1 MSTADRTGSAIVNPK
16 PSLTL
21 DAMKSLEDK
30 LKNWKNP
37 VEMLRNAQVG
47 PYVFPI
53 QPEFSNWRDEQ
64 EAWQNK
70 AALFDLSHHMT
81 DIAFEG
87 PDLVRLLSDL
97 AVNSFATF
105 APGKAKQM
113 VCCNPEGYVIGD
125 AILFGLGQNKVNIS
139 GRPSVPHW
147 VAYNA
152 ETGDYDVTVSSDER
166 SVQNEGRRQSFR
178 FQIQGP
184 NAMAILEK
192 AVDGPLPKVKFF
204 NIAEL
209 TIAGR
214 RINALGHGMAR
225 TQGMELFGPSEYIED
240 VRSALLK
247 AGADLGLRQAG
258 GRAYSTV
265 SPESG
270 WIPSPMPAIFSDS
283 MKAYRE
289 WLPADGFEANASLGG
304 SFVSDNIED
313 YYQTPWDL
321 GYGRHVKFD
330 HDFVGRAALEA
341 AADKPHR
348 EKVWLVWNHDDVLR
362 ILASMLGTGDR
373 YKHLEMPG
381 SQYSTLPFDQVL
393 KDGKLIGLSTYNVYT
408 ANVRAW
414 FSLAMVDRDVAIE
427 GSEVSVVWG
436 EENGGTSKPTVE
448 RHVQTEVRAT
458 VHTSR
463 PGPDAR

>member
-1 MSTADRTGSAIVNPK
+1 MR
-16 PSLTL
+16 SL
-21 DAMKSLEDK
+21 DDK
-30 LKNWKNP
+30 LKDWKNP

-47 PYVFPI
+47 PYIFPI
-53 QPEFSNWRDEQ
+53 EQEFSNWRDEQ
-64 EAWQNK
+64 EAWQNS
-70 AALFDLSHHMT
+70 AALFDLSRHMT
-81 DIAFEG
+81 DYYFEG
-87 PDLVRLLSDL
+87 PDLMRLLSDV

-105 APGKAKQM
+105 GPGKAKQI

-125 AILFGLGQNKVNIS
+125 AILFGLGENKVNIS
-139 GRPSVPHW
+139 GRPSIPHW
-147 VAYNA
+147 VAFNA
-152 ETGDYDVTVSSDER
+152 ETGDYDVTITRDER
-166 SVQNEGRRQSFR
+166 SVSNEGRRRTFR
-178 FQIQGP
+178 YQIQGP
-184 NAMAILEK
+184 NAMTVLEK
-192 AVDGPLPKVKFF
+192 AVDGSMPKIKFF

-209 TIAGR
+209 TIAGCA
-214 RINALGHGMAR
+214 INALGHGMAR
-225 TQGMELFGPSEYIED
+225 TQGMELFGPAEHGEA
-240 VRSALLK
+240 VRNALLE
-247 AGADLGLRQAG
+247 AGKDLGLTQVG

-330 HDFVGRAALEA
+330 HDFVGRAALETM
-341 AADKPHR
+341 ADQPHR
-348 EKVWLVWNHDDVLR
+348 EKVWLVWNHDDIQR
-362 ILASMLGTGDR
+362 ILGSMLGSGER
-373 YKHLEMPG
+373 FKHLEMPG
-381 SQYSTLPFDQVL
+381 GQYSTLPFDSVV
-393 KDGKLIGLSTYNVYT
+393 KDGRTVGLSTYNVYT

-414 FSLAMVDRDVAIE
+414 FSLAMVDRDAAAD
-427 GSEVSVVWG
+427 GTEVVVVWG

-463 PGPDAR
+463 PNAEKVR